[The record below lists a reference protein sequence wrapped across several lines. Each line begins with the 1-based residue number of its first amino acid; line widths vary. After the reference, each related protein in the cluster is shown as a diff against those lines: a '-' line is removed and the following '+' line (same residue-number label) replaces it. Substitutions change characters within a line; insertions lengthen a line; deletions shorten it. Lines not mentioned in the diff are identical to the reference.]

1 MGTGPSFDSFP
12 QGCFGNWFIGPREEV
27 MMKLW
32 KVYDDDDNN
41 DIQRT
46 IFNQKSSLESYRLS
60 WDKKD
65 LNGKN
70 IKLFTHLKVYVNL
83 LIVSTKSIEQLAK
96 PSRHN
101 TTCTKSRKNW
111 HQHVE
116 KPRKYDTTGTK
127 SPILLH

>member
-46 IFNQKSSLESYRLS
+46 IFLS
-60 WDKKD
+60 EKLTWVLGSVEIKK
-65 LNGKN
+65 K
-70 IKLFTHLKVYVNL
+70 I
-83 LIVSTKSIEQLAK
+83 
-96 PSRHN
+96 
-101 TTCTKSRKNW
+101 
-111 HQHVE
+111 
-116 KPRKYDTTGTK
+116 
-127 SPILLH
+127 